1 MSELEE
7 ITIAKRS
14 FAALLLSQVF
24 LLGGCDAPSEVE
36 VDEDAAASVDVAS
49 GVEAEDEFRSW
60 TGYTSEENPPLIC
73 PYGQGVQGAHC
84 TGSYCDNTSLYCTTT
99 GRSTGWGSWT
109 PYFSEEGSASGHCQG
124 GDMWMTGIS
133 CNGSYCDNISL
144 LCSQMSGSS
153 TGSCSWSGWYS
164 EEQGPFYAPWGYF
177 IKGVQCSGRYCDN
190 KRYRYCQLY

>member
-1 MSELEE
+1 
-7 ITIAKRS
+7 
-14 FAALLLSQVF
+14 
-24 LLGGCDAPSEVE
+24 
-36 VDEDAAASVDVAS
+36 
-49 GVEAEDEFRSW
+49 
-60 TGYTSEENPPLIC
+60 
-73 PYGQGVQGAHC
+73 
-84 TGSYCDNTSLYCTTT
+84 
-99 GRSTGWGSWT
+99 
-109 PYFSEEGSASGHCQG
+109 
-124 GDMWMTGIS
+124 MWMTGIS